1 MILVCQVIL
10 QDHVVHVTLWVGTPH
25 GKHHPTIFSGHRHW
39 VGWNKMFLVIPSLLF
54 IYTVHDMS
62 CSPTRN
68 FIINKTIIKASNEI
82 NWIQDTRFPGN
93 KWWNIGKKHQLVSE
107 TPTRRRMT
115 KNKNKQR
122 NKKTDSWKVF
132 ELHANSIYEYIG
144 TSRVNLS
151 KIAYRPGHFTENIVI
166 RYHNSFWTIAK
177 GKMNDARLIDL

>member
-1 MILVCQVIL
+1 
-10 QDHVVHVTLWVGTPH
+10 
-25 GKHHPTIFSGHRHW
+25 
-39 VGWNKMFLVIPSLLF
+39 MFLVIPTLLF

-82 NWIQDTRFPGN
+82 NWIQDTRFPG
-93 KWWNIGKKHQLVSE
+93 KWWNIGKKHQSISFWNTDE
-107 TPTRRRMT
+107 KEDDKKQKQTKKQKNRR
-115 KNKNKQR
+115 
-122 NKKTDSWKVF
+122 WKVF

-166 RYHNSFWTIAK
+166 RYHNSFWTTAK

>member
-68 FIINKTIIKASNEI
+68 FIIKQLSKHSMKLTGSKTHAFRVTNDEI
-82 NWIQDTRFPGN
+82 LVKSIS
-93 KWWNIGKKHQLVSE
+93 QLVSE
-107 TPTRRRMT
+107 TPRRRRMT

-132 ELHANSIYEYIG
+132 ELHANSLYEYIG

-151 KIAYRPGHFTENIVI
+151 NIAYWPGHFTENIVI

-177 GKMNDARLIDL
+177 GKMNDAKLIDL